1 LRPDK
6 NDHAIVKD
14 PDGDEPLLAIIA
26 TLVSKRNG
34 APIQDLFSASH
45 IQPARLKRERSLAGV
60 EFDLHFCY
68 YIK

>member
-26 TLVSKRNG
+26 TLVSKCSG
-34 APIQDLFSASH
+34 TSIQDLFSASH
-45 IQPARLKRERSLAGV
+45 IQPARLKRQQSFAKIKI
-60 EFDLHFCY
+60 DLHFCY